1 LAYFFID
8 RGNNQRVLHLLGT
21 RLRGG
26 SAWWSGRNATWG
38 NYFRIF
44 SPKNRKKKVALR
56 IHSFVIVEG
65 SVGAGTK
72 FSLLRVSKVE
82 KSADRNVCL
91 LHFGCTP
98 LASCLVFFVL
108 LESGL
113 FITFYLWSV
122 PPGRKQDFLFK
133 NVLHFSPQKIFFVIG
148 MTLAIFNALQALK
161 SRKHNR
167 VQHLYIFATQEKG

>member
-1 LAYFFID
+1 
-8 RGNNQRVLHLLGT
+8 
-21 RLRGG
+21 
-26 SAWWSGRNATWG
+26 
-38 NYFRIF
+38 
-44 SPKNRKKKVALR
+44 VALR

-98 LASCLVFFVL
+98 LASCLLFFLL